1 MIVLHIVMFQMV
13 KARIKEEYES
23 NKNDRKWQEA
33 RSSFSYLHDKLAHIK
48 KLVHDYDVR
57 GSR

>member
-1 MIVLHIVMFQMV
+1 MFQMV